1 MKKKTTTKSC
11 QEIKHSIKRYLMNE
25 MEMKEAEQF
34 VLHVRSCKVCRE
46 ELEEYYA
53 FSAALMQIDTEEEIE
68 KETEK
73 KTKKK
78 TKKKTEKKTEKGN
91 FFANV
96 EKRLEQTEKQVEKL
110 RSDHIKRRIVYGCIA
125 IALAVAMGVSIGG

>member
-73 KTKKK
+73 KK
-78 TKKKTEKKTEKGN
+78 
-91 FFANV
+91 
-96 EKRLEQTEKQVEKL
+96 
-110 RSDHIKRRIVYGCIA
+110 IVKHYF
-125 IALAVAMGVSIGG
+125 

>member
-73 KTKKK
+73 KT
-78 TKKKTEKKTEKGN
+78 EKKTEKGN